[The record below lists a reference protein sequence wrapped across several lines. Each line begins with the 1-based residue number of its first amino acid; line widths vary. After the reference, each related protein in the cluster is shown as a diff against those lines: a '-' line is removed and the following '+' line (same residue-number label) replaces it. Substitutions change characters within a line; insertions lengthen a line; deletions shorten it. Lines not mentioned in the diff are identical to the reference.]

1 MKPLIKV
8 IFMFCLH
15 FILSGCSTLLLC
27 NYTIQSTPTG
37 ADILVDGT
45 MIGKTP
51 ANVDIAFTENN
62 QKVMERK
69 ILSVKRE
76 GYKEVNEVISYDGV
90 SSKVLNFE
98 LDPDTLQK

>member
-1 MKPLIKV
+1 
-8 IFMFCLH
+8 
-15 FILSGCSTLLLC
+15 
-27 NYTIQSTPTG
+27 
-37 ADILVDGT
+37 